1 MSLARPRWKKVL
13 RDLWL
18 HKSRTALVGIAIS
31 IGIIGAGSVLNTWAL
46 LQGATRAEFGA
57 SEPAS
62 ATISTSRIDE
72 PLLDLVRRVPDVKL
86 AEARSTI
93 TASVHTPT
101 GWRTALLMSAPDL
114 SSVKIGLIKR
124 EDGDWPP
131 RDSVIA
137 IESSSLDFAAAAIG
151 DRMTIRIGD
160 SVARELP
167 IVAVARDV
175 GLAPGW
181 MEHVVYLFV
190 TPGTLDYLGVTS
202 DMDQVR
208 IVVRDRSMTR
218 EQVRAVA
225 ERVKAE
231 IEKTGRAV
239 TDVEVPVP
247 GRHIHAAQIDSL
259 LFTQGAFGALA
270 LLLSG
275 FLVINLVSAMLA
287 GQVREIGIMKAI
299 GASPRQIASMYLSL
313 ALIIGLAACMV
324 AVPAAWLI
332 GKQYAAFTADLL
344 NFDISGARVPG
355 WIILTQ
361 LGVGALLPLAAAAI
375 PVIRG
380 ARVSVSEALRD
391 LGIAGRGGHSGV
403 LLRNASGFAR
413 PLLLSIRNA
422 FRRRSRMV
430 LTLLTLATGGAVY
443 LGAGNLRASVM
454 TSVDTLFGAQR
465 FDMVLRFSEPHAVD
479 SIESIVRGV
488 EGVAAAEAWSGARAA
503 VKRRD
508 GSVGNAFPITAPP
521 AGTQMM
527 TATVREGRWLKSGDT
542 NAIVINTRLLEDE
555 PQLRLGSTVTLNI
568 RGAETT
574 WAVAG
579 IAQSNP
585 SPIAYAA
592 REAIAPLVAGGKASA
607 VVVASAFDG
616 AASQFDLIQR
626 LRAKLGESG
635 FDVRSGQLMVEQRKV
650 VEDHLLL
657 VAGFLGMM
665 GQLIIVV
672 GGLGLAS
679 TMSLGVLER
688 TREIGVMR
696 AIGAGHRAILG
707 MIQIEGLVVALLSWI
722 VAIPLSAPMNV
733 ILSRAFGRIMF
744 PIPARLEPQ
753 LSGVISWLAVV
764 VLVSL
769 VACAWPALR
778 AMRVP
783 TARALSYE

>member
-1 MSLARPRWKKVL
+1 MSLASPRWNKVL

-46 LQGATRAEFGA
+46 LQGATRAEFRA

-62 ATISTSRIDE
+62 ATIRTSGIDE
-72 PLLDLVRRVPDVKL
+72 ALLEQVRSLPSIKL
-86 AEARSTI
+86 AEARSVVA
-93 TASVHTPT
+93 ASVNTAT
-101 GWRTALLMSAPDL
+101 GWRTAQLMTAPDL
-114 SSVKIGLIKR
+114 ASVKIGAIKS
-124 EDGDWPP
+124 EEGEWPP
-131 RDSVIA
+131 RDGALAV
-137 IESSSLDFAAAAIG
+137 ESSSLEFAGVAVG
-151 DRMTIRIGD
+151 DRMTIRIAD
-160 SVARELP
+160 SVVSELP
-167 IVAVARDV
+167 VVSVARDV

-181 MEHVVYLFV
+181 MEHVVYAFV
-190 TPGTLDYLGVTS
+190 TPATLEKLGVS
-202 DMDQVR
+202 SEMDQLR
-208 IVVRDRSMTR
+208 IVVRDVGMNRELVRSVA
-218 EQVRAVA
+218 EQVKALV
-225 ERVKAE
+225 EKSGRV
-231 IEKTGRAV
+231 V

-270 LLLSG
+270 LLLSA
-275 FLVINLVSAMLA
+275 FLVVNLISAMLA

-299 GASPRQIASMYLSL
+299 GARPRQIASMYFGL
-313 ALIIGLAACMV
+313 ALVIGLGACAV
-324 AVPAAWLI
+324 AVPVAWI
-332 GKQYAAFTADLL
+332 VGKQYASFTADLL
-344 NFDISGARVPG
+344 NFDISGARIPG
-355 WIILTQ
+355 WIVLSQ
-361 LGVGALLPLAAAAI
+361 LGVGVLLPLAAASI

-380 ARVSVSEALRD
+380 SRLSVSEALRD
-391 LGIAGRGGHSGV
+391 LGIAERPGHSSL
-403 LLRNASGFAR
+403 LLRRASGVAR

-422 FRRRSRMV
+422 FRRRSRMI
-430 LTLLTLATGGAVY
+430 LTLLTLAMGGAVY
-443 LGAGNLRASVM
+443 LGAGNLNASVM

-465 FDMVLRFSEPHAVD
+465 FDMVLRFSESHAVD

-503 VKRRD
+503 VNRTD

-521 AGTQMM
+521 AGTTMM
-527 TATVREGRWLKSGDT
+527 TATIREGRWLRSGDT
-542 NAIVINTRLLEDE
+542 NALVINSRLVEDE
-555 PQLRLGSTVTLNI
+555 PQLELGSTVTLNI
-568 RGAETT
+568 SGASTT
-574 WAVAG
+574 WTVVG

-592 REAIAPLVAGGKASA
+592 RETIAPLVAEGKAGA
-607 VVVASAFDG
+607 VVVASAFQG
-616 AASQFDLIQR
+616 SASQFDLIQR
-626 LRAKLGESG
+626 LRARLGENG
-635 FDVRSGQLMVEQRKV
+635 LEVRSQQLMVEQRKV
-650 VEDHLLL
+650 VEDHLLM
-657 VAGFLGMM
+657 VAGFLGIM

-722 VAIPLSAPMNV
+722 VAIPLSAPMSV

-744 PIPARLEPQ
+744 PVPARLEPQ
-753 LSGVISWLAVV
+753 MSGVLSWLLVV